1 MRQLR
6 QPVYPLQNRRQPR
19 SDSED
24 AGSQEEGEEEAAGLA
39 GAEED
44 EDKKKLLMWKR
55 ELEEKFKKFDSF
67 KDRKEERPEA
77 RPLRL
82 ADAPGPQKPSADLR
96 DPDRPDP
103 IAESLRRPAPAH
115 YLGAGYSGAFQLSAR
130 HQSALAQDGL
140 PGKEPGA
147 LGSSS
152 RDSNSIKVKDELLAN
167 RDKELHSK
175 KFDDSSLSRGS
186 DHRPNFFSRKEAD
199 PFLQPRPDSRPE
211 PGSRPSPPPNP
222 PPQTAPAGRAR
233 EPFEAS
239 AHLEENRLLKQRIS
253 DLEAELGRQKREN
266 EHSVKQIL
274 ENNQKLI
281 QNTRSQYERE
291 IEHLK
296 EQLEEAY
303 IQNNRLEEEKSRIG
317 SAKSLHGQR
326 QPARPS
332 ESRATQTA
340 DDALEKNFMKLK
352 ALYDSLCRS
361 NQELLAEHKEVQEKC
376 TRLAKV
382 AGTKPRQHN
391 KEKEAGAEAKK
402 PAIKM
407 KPTEHSGSRL
417 VPNSGS
423 K

>member
-1 MRQLR
+1 M
-6 QPVYPLQNRRQPR
+6 
-19 SDSED
+19 
-24 AGSQEEGEEEAAGLA
+24 
-39 GAEED
+39 
-44 EDKKKLLMWKR
+44 
-55 ELEEKFKKFDSF
+55 
-67 KDRKEERPEA
+67 
-77 RPLRL
+77 
-82 ADAPGPQKPSADLR
+82 
-96 DPDRPDP
+96 
-103 IAESLRRPAPAH
+103 
-115 YLGAGYSGAFQLSAR
+115 
-130 HQSALAQDGL
+130 
-140 PGKEPGA
+140 
-147 LGSSS
+147 
-152 RDSNSIKVKDELLAN
+152 
-167 RDKELHSK
+167 
-175 KFDDSSLSRGS
+175 
-186 DHRPNFFSRKEAD
+186 
-199 PFLQPRPDSRPE
+199 
-211 PGSRPSPPPNP
+211 
-222 PPQTAPAGRAR
+222 
-233 EPFEAS
+233 
-239 AHLEENRLLKQRIS
+239 
-253 DLEAELGRQKREN
+253 
-266 EHSVKQIL
+266 KQIL

-317 SAKSLHGQR
+317 SAKSLLGQR

-376 TRLAKV
+376 ARLAKV